1 MMMLLLLL
9 MMIVIPHSDGL
20 LQLRQTANCRNSIH
34 PYRTGQTERDKSTRT
49 TSYNPWLA
57 RGNQDSDIRG
67 LFSSRSPQR
76 VGGCYWP
83 CQSAAVLL
91 FSART
96 RFTPAANHPVA
107 LWDPRLVVERK
118 YLLAAQTPPVCG
130 IDNVYFLMA
139 RISTCFDV
147 FYFPLSFLYF
157 FFTLLFSVFS
167 LMILI
172 TSLSPSSHITPI
184 NCNQQS

>member
-1 MMMLLLLL
+1 MMMLLLLLL

-130 IDNVYFLMA
+130 NDNVYFLMA

-157 FFTLLFSVFS
+157 FLPFCFLCFLLWYSLLPFPPPLTLR
-167 LMILI
+167 
-172 TSLSPSSHITPI
+172 P
-184 NCNQQS
+184 

>member
-1 MMMLLLLL
+1 MMMLLL
-9 MMIVIPHSDGL
+9 MIIVIPHSDGL
-20 LQLRQTANCRNSIH
+20 LQLRQTANCRNFIH

-147 FYFPLSFLYF
+147 IYFLFPFCVFFLYP
-157 FFTLLFSVFS
+157 SVFCIFS
-167 LMILI
+167 YDTLDFPSPPL
-172 TSLSPSSHITPI
+172 LSQYAH
-184 NCNQQS
+184 NL